1 MSSKKAFSPR
11 PFNVVLAALLLAACA
26 GPFARSRFHP
36 AAGRGPS
43 DPPLKIHFRL
53 PLERARILSPFGTR
67 HGRLHTGIDLLET
80 RGGGDPVLAAADG
93 RVVGIGRGGSYG
105 RSVLLEHAGGYRTR
119 YAHLRKSLARPN
131 AHVAAG
137 EKIGIVGRTGNATTA
152 HLHFE
157 VITPSGRF
165 LDPGPLL
172 FPPSPRPAGK
182 SKK

>member
-1 MSSKKAFSPR
+1 M
-11 PFNVVLAALLLAACA
+11 
-26 GPFARSRFHP
+26 
-36 AAGRGPS
+36 
-43 DPPLKIHFRL
+43 
-53 PLERARILSPFGTR
+53 
-67 HGRLHTGIDLLET
+67 
-80 RGGGDPVLAAADG
+80 
-93 RVVGIGRGGSYG
+93 
-105 RSVLLEHAGGYRTR
+105 
-119 YAHLRKSLARPN
+119 
-131 AHVAAG
+131 AAG

>member
-1 MSSKKAFSPR
+1 M
-11 PFNVVLAALLLAACA
+11 
-26 GPFARSRFHP
+26 
-36 AAGRGPS
+36 
-43 DPPLKIHFRL
+43 
-53 PLERARILSPFGTR
+53 
-67 HGRLHTGIDLLET
+67 
-80 RGGGDPVLAAADG
+80 AAADG
-93 RVVGIGRGGSYG
+93 RVVGIGRGGPYG
-105 RSVLLEHAGGYRTR
+105 RSILLEHAGGYRTR